1 MGTVWKAEDT
11 QLRRTVALKF
21 LSTESLDEEQVK
33 PRLIREAQA
42 AASLDHPN
50 ICAVHG
56 IHDENGKTF
65 LAMAYI
71 DGPALAD
78 KIKERP
84 FPLDEALDTAIQIAQ
99 GLQEAHEKG
108 IVHRDIKPQNIML
121 TTKGQVK
128 IMDFGLA
135 AVSGRSRLTKSGM
148 TLGTPAYMSPEQ
160 LEGRDVDRRADIWA
174 LGCVLYEMLTQ
185 RAPFDAD
192 YEQAIAYSI
201 LNEQPEPVT
210 ALRSGLPTEIDR
222 VIAKALAKDPAE
234 RYQHADEMIVDLN
247 SVSKKRAA
255 ARSTILQP
263 QAPGTA
269 ARVPAGTQPAVPAQG
284 TRRSHRALPIALS
297 ALLSLAVVLLVLQGL
312 REPAPPEPGPLRRFA
327 LSVGDAPIVS
337 MKISPDGRHIAYVT
351 RVGGATELWI
361 WDLDRNAPRRIESAV
376 GAANPFWSPSSDFVA
391 FGQSSEMKKVSVD
404 GGPATTL
411 CSVAGVVSAG
421 AWSPDGKT
429 IIFTL
434 RASGDSQRL
443 YELPAQGGTPRLL
456 FEPEGPEQDK
466 VFMFPNFLPT
476 EGGRR
481 GLLFAVGTTQDEAQV
496 VVLDLETGRR
506 GVLVAG
512 TRPFY
517 SPTGHIVYENRPRLW
532 AVPFSTESLTTA
544 GEPFPIE
551 EHAAARPS
559 IARDGALVYTRGASI
574 DLKQLT
580 WRDRDGRKL
589 GVIGPPQQGVRMPV
603 LSPDGSRVVVRA
615 FENDNFDIFVH
626 EVARSLKRRITFDS
640 AVDDRPA
647 WTHDGERVT
656 YSSPLDGNL
665 DVFTRSPDGSG
676 EVAELLASPE
686 NEYLYEWSSDGKY
699 AVGTS
704 RGRLWYF
711 RATEAGNEYERT
723 FFLEGE
729 FDATSPDLSPDAR
742 FLAYESNESG
752 RYEVLVQPFPEGGS
766 TTRISTNGGGQPR
779 WSRDGKEIFYVEGD
793 TLMAVPVNLSSSF
806 SAGEPQRLFD
816 GGGAFRGRAQQYDVA
831 PDGRRFVV
839 AELVEAAPESTVQV
853 VFNWFEEFREQ
864 KRD

>member
-1 MGTVWKAEDT
+1 MPVE
-11 QLRRTVALKF
+11 
-21 LSTESLDEEQVK
+21 
-33 PRLIREAQA
+33 
-42 AASLDHPN
+42 
-50 ICAVHG
+50 
-56 IHDENGKTF
+56 
-65 LAMAYI
+65 I
-71 DGPALAD
+71 DGL
-78 KIKERP
+78 
-84 FPLDEALDTAIQIAQ
+84 
-99 GLQEAHEKG
+99 
-108 IVHRDIKPQNIML
+108 
-121 TTKGQVK
+121 
-128 IMDFGLA
+128 
-135 AVSGRSRLTKSGM
+135 
-148 TLGTPAYMSPEQ
+148 LG
-160 LEGRDVDRRADIWA
+160 
-174 LGCVLYEMLTQ
+174 
-185 RAPFDAD
+185 
-192 YEQAIAYSI
+192 
-201 LNEQPEPVT
+201 
-210 ALRSGLPTEIDR
+210 
-222 VIAKALAKDPAE
+222 KALAKDPAE

-247 SVSKKRAA
+247 RVSKKPAA

-269 ARVPAGTQPAVPAQG
+269 AGVPAGTQPAVPAQV
-284 TRRSHRALPIALS
+284 TRRSQRALPIALS

-312 REPAPPEPGPLRRFA
+312 RGPAPPEAGPLRRFA
-327 LSVGDAPIVS
+327 LSVGDDPIAS

-361 WDLDRNAPRRIESAV
+361 WDLDRNAPRRIEAAV
-376 GAANPFWSPSSDFVA
+376 GANQPFWSPGSDFVA
-391 FGQSSEMKKVSVD
+391 FGQSSELKKVSVD

-411 CSVAGVVSAG
+411 CSVAGVVYG
-421 AWSPDGKT
+421 GVWSPDGKT

-434 RASGDSQRL
+434 RASGGSDRL
-443 YELPAQGGTPRLL
+443 YEMPAQGGTPKLL

-466 VFMFPNFLPT
+466 VFVFPNFLPT

-481 GLLFAVGTTQDEAQV
+481 GLLFAVGTTPDEAQI

-506 GVLVAG
+506 DVLIAG

-517 SPTGHIVYENRPRLW
+517 SPTGHIVYEMRPRLW
-532 AVPFSTESLTTA
+532 AVPFSIESLTTA

-551 EHAAARPS
+551 EHAAALPS
-559 IARDGALVYTRGASI
+559 VALDGDLVYIRGASI

-580 WRDRDGRKL
+580 WRDRDGGKL
-589 GVIGPPQQGVRMPV
+589 GVIGPPQQGVGMPV

-640 AVDDRPA
+640 AEDDRPA
-647 WTHDGERVT
+647 WTHDGERVI
-656 YSSPLDGNL
+656 YSSPFDGNV
-665 DVFTRSPDGSG
+665 DVFTRSADGSG

-711 RATEAGNEYERT
+711 RATEAGNEHERT

-752 RYEVLVQPFPEGGS
+752 RYEVHVQPFPEGGS
-766 TTRISTNGGGQPR
+766 ITRISTNGGSQPR

-806 SAGEPQRLFD
+806 SAGKPQRLFD
-816 GGGAFRGRAQQYDVA
+816 GGGVFRGRGQRYDVA

-839 AELVEAAPESTVQV
+839 AELVEAAPESTVHV
-853 VFNWFEEFREQ
+853 VLNWFEEFRD
-864 KRD
+864 RD